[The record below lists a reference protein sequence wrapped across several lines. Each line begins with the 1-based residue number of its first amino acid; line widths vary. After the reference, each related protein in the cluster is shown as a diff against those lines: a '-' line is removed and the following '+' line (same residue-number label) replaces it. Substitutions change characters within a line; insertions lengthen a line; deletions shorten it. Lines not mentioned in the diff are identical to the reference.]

1 MHCIDYHHNFLK
13 VETMETLSE
22 FYAGKTIFT
31 TGAAGFLGTYLLQ
44 LLLTCFPGIVRIYI
58 LIRSKQGHD
67 PIERKEQILK
77 KKIFRKICENNPEL
91 LDKIHVIPGDIS
103 KPNLGMSE
111 EDMRKICEEV
121 TVVFHGAASVSFTQ
135 PYRSIC
141 FQNAKSTDYVIDLCK
156 RLKKLDVLVYTSTAY
171 ANCHRYPKTIE
182 EKVYTLPFSAER
194 FIEEMEN
201 GTDESFDEL
210 VSSLESKFNLK
221 WPNSYT
227 FSKCLTENLL
237 LEKASDL
244 PVAIVRPSIVF
255 TAYKG
260 VRPVLVYTSTA
271 YANCHRYPKT
281 IEEKVYT
288 LPFSAERFIEEMEN
302 GTDESF
308 DELVSSL
315 ESKFNLKWPNS
326 YTFSKCL
333 TENLLLEKA
342 SDLPV
347 AIVRPSIVFT
357 AYKGVRPGYIDEGTG
372 VTDLSVGVGK
382 GFVKVIRGDSDS
394 IFDVVPIDVC
404 ANCHVLVAWC
414 VATGRRPSMFV
425 VHNTLGD
432 KLKLKFGQYLS
443 IMYDLTVVHPL
454 PNSFQEMSFIMVKS
468 KLMYKIIALYRHY
481 IPAAV
486 IDLYLSYKGS
496 KLRLVKLYRFFDKMT
511 EKLYYFMSTS
521 FNFQTVNL
529 HGLTNELQPEEKKL
543 FYLDLGGAS
552 FAVMVENMPFG
563 SEIFDWER
571 DKLPQKKRQKIVYVR
586 TMVIT
591 FIKRFTLLLFILVL
605 YFTISKVFF

>member
-1 MHCIDYHHNFLK
+1 MIPVEEK

-156 RLKKLDVLVYTSTAY
+156 RLKKLD
-171 ANCHRYPKTIE
+171 
-182 EKVYTLPFSAER
+182 
-194 FIEEMEN
+194 
-201 GTDESFDEL
+201 
-210 VSSLESKFNLK
+210 
-221 WPNSYT
+221 
-227 FSKCLTENLL
+227 
-237 LEKASDL
+237 
-244 PVAIVRPSIVF
+244 
-255 TAYKG
+255 
-260 VRPVLVYTSTA
+260 VLVYTSTA